1 MKADI
6 VVAVVVVVVALVVL
20 QHMVPRILV
29 FELMARADV
38 DEEQMGADHRMIRKD
53 EELLV
58 GQLLDLDLVLV
69 LLCLCL
75 NH

>member
-1 MKADI
+1 MA
-6 VVAVVVVVVALVVL
+6 VVALVVL
-20 QHMVPRILV
+20 QHMVPRTLV

-38 DEEQMGADHRMIRKD
+38 DEEQMVADHRMIRKD

>member
-6 VVAVVVVVVALVVL
+6 VVAVVVAVVALVVL
-20 QHMVPRILV
+20 QHMVPRTLV

-38 DEEQMGADHRMIRKD
+38 DEEQMGADQRLVRKD

-58 GQLLDLDLVLV
+58 
-69 LLCLCL
+69 
-75 NH
+75 